1 MSIETQLRDT
11 LHRAAVGIGPEHPD
25 AALRSQGMHQLARRR
40 SRRRAAVATSGLAA
54 LLVIVAVPVGQ
65 SLREP
70 SGGDTAAPSVPA
82 GDVYDVPTRGSLA
95 GSSGFVDAV
104 RELPWT
110 GPGTDAGAGEF
121 PDPPAERRRVVFVGD
136 VAGGGRWALVIGPNT
151 TQPTGDAADPDLQ
164 TDLGALSDIAA
175 AWFVGPAGAS
185 PEQMQLVSVP
195 RGISPDLPLSLYDGV
210 SGALVVVAA
219 PGDVVE
225 ISARPDVAADAS
237 ISRTFTQPDARDGVA
252 VTLTQPNPYGSMPS
266 VQYRVT
272 RAGAVVA
279 EQTPDGYVEPGTVLT
294 VQGGELNFLRQP
306 VEGLL
311 EGFPGEQ
318 AQRMAVGILGEYGL
332 GSDQIDL
339 QVHYAGPVPG
349 AGDAPAGLTVLTA
362 TFPSGAV
369 LTRAEWLQQ
378 LSDPGSFRLSRCT
391 DALTPAGL
399 PAVQRVMAI
408 RCDVD
413 SGDAQSSA
421 RESTLI
427 VIAPA
432 ALGGNK
438 VVVTGT
444 SGSSTFQLAE
454 DGTVLAPFP
463 DGAQRVVIQTP
474 DGTALGEAP
483 IATS

>member
-1 MSIETQLRDT
+1 MSIETQLRET
-11 LHRAAVGIGPEHPD
+11 LHRAAGGIGQEHPD
-25 AALRSQGMHQLARRR
+25 ALVRSEGMHVLARRR

-70 SGGDTAAPSVPA
+70 SGGNTAAPSVPA
-82 GDVYDVPTRGSLA
+82 GDIFGVPTRGSLA

-110 GPGTDAGAGEF
+110 APGTDAGEF
-121 PDPPAERRRVVFVGD
+121 PNPPVERRRVVFVGD
-136 VAGGGRWALVIGPNT
+136 VADGGRWALVIGPNT

-164 TDLGALSDIAA
+164 TDLDALSDIAA
-175 AWFVGPAGAS
+175 AWFVGPPGAS
-185 PEQMQLVSVP
+185 PEQMELVSVP

-237 ISRTFTQPDARDGVA
+237 ISRTFTQTDVRDGVA
-252 VTLTQPNPYGSMPS
+252 VTLTQPNPYGSTPS
-266 VQYRVT
+266 VQYRVS

-279 EQTPDGYVEPGTVLT
+279 EQIPDGYLEPGTVVT
-294 VQGGELNFLRQP
+294 VQSDELDFLRQP
-306 VEGLL
+306 VEGLP

-432 ALGGNK
+432 ALGGNE

-454 DGTVLAPFP
+454 DGTILAPFP
-463 DGAQRVVIQTP
+463 DGAQRVVIQTL